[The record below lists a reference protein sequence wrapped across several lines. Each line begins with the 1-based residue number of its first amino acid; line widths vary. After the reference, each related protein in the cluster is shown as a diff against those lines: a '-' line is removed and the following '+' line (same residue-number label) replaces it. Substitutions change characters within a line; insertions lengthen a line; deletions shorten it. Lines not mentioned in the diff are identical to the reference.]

1 MLFILLVC
9 ACTVHAQTNYVL
21 NPSFEQYNQCPEG
34 YNQVKFA
41 RYWNGIDT
49 TWSPGDSLSYIPYC
63 LPEYCNECSNDT
75 HCCTVPFSTNY
86 YQYPRSGNG
95 MIEEVM
101 YYDAIVP
108 FPNNRD
114 YLQGRLSSSLIL
126 GKSYCITFYLNFEG
140 NMSSCFAVGPIGA
153 YLDNGSIDTAV
164 NTCGNPQTQ
173 YYPQVFTDSIVADTV
188 NWVMVQG
195 NFIATGTEAFITI
208 GNFSDNAHT
217 HIAALP
223 GPCES
228 DYSVYLID
236 DVSVIESDAVA
247 NAGPDAFVSP
257 GSDSVWIGSHEE
269 GLPCKWYIAGNPTA
283 ISVYGGF
290 KVHPDTTTRYVMELD
305 LCSNVTYDTVVVYA
319 APAGVTSPRPSPKER
334 EVFPNPARDIVSVTN
349 SKGCEMVIYDV
360 YGSARFTM
368 TSQSDKEQVDISNL
382 PNGVY
387 FIGITDPFTKERTTR
402 KIVKE

>member
-1 MLFILLVC
+1 
-9 ACTVHAQTNYVL
+9 
-21 NPSFEQYNQCPEG
+21 
-34 YNQVKFA
+34 
-41 RYWNGIDT
+41 
-49 TWSPGDSLSYIPYC
+49 
-63 LPEYCNECSNDT
+63 
-75 HCCTVPFSTNY
+75 
-86 YQYPRSGNG
+86 